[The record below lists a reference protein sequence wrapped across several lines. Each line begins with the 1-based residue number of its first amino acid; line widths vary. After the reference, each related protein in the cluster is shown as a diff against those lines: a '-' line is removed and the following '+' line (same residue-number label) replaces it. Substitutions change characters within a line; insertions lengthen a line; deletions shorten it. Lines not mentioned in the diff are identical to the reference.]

1 MKKEFKPLSWLVT
14 NFDCNTQT
22 IKYYDVLRYREDYIK
37 KIKKQCDTKE
47 EFAQKLKSE
56 MLYHYWSRAEYELI
70 IERAEDGSIW
80 LIPWCGCYEPQ
91 NVKIDVSDRTDFDWS
106 GFADKHINTKYGNDA
121 KIDIYDQL
129 MYKFDEF
136 VDYVWN
142 YHHKWQRRK
151 VNEI

>member
-14 NFDCNTQT
+14 NFDCNAQV

-37 KIKKQCDTKE
+37 KIKKQCGTKE
-47 EFAQKLKSE
+47 EFAKKLKSE
-56 MLYHYWSRAEYELI
+56 MLYHYWSRAEYELL
-70 IERAEDGSIW
+70 IERAEDGRIW
-80 LIPWCGCYEPQ
+80 LLPWCGCYEPQ
-91 NVKIDVSDRTDFDWS
+91 KVKIDVSDRTDFDWH
-106 GFADKHINTKYGNDA
+106 GFADEHINAKYGNDA

-129 MYKFDEF
+129 MYKFDDF

-151 VNEI
+151 YNGN